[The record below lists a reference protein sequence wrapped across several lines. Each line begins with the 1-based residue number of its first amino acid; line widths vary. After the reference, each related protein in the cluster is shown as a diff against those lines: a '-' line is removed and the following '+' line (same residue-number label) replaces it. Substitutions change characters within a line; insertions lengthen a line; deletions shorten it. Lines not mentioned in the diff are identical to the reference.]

1 MNILIAYASKSGTT
15 EDAAK
20 MLGGHFSAHNVSYAD
35 LMAESPH
42 VEDYDVIV
50 VGSYVRAGKI
60 AKDAAAFLQKNREAI
75 LARPFGLYLCCN
87 FTDKALDYF
96 KSNFDE
102 ELWQGAASAMCFGGE
117 IRLERQKGMDK
128 LIMRIVLHFI
138 RANNRSEDKKEDIP
152 LPALIPENISRFAD
166 EIKSRL

>member
-15 EDAAK
+15 KDAAEL
-20 MLGGHFSAHNVSYAD
+20 LGAHFSLHNVSYAD
-35 LMAESPH
+35 LATEMPR
-42 VEDYDVIV
+42 VENYDVIV

-60 AKDAAAFLQKNREAI
+60 AKTVAEFLKKNREAI

-87 FTDKALDYF
+87 FTDKAVDYF
-96 KSNFDE
+96 KANMDE
-102 ELWQGAASAMCFGGE
+102 GLWQKAASAMCFGGE

-128 LIMRIVLHFI
+128 LIMKIVLHFI
-138 RANNRSEDKKEDIP
+138 VSHNRDQDREADIP

-166 EIKSRL
+166 ELKSRL